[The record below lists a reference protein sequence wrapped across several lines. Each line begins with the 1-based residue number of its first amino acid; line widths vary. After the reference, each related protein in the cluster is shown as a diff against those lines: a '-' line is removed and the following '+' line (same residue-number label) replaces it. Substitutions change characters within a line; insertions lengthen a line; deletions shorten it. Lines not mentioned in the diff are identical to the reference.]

1 MKVFLRLIC
10 LLIFWE
16 AAGGGVARAQSNQEL
31 AQAYFKNNECE
42 KAIAYFKK
50 VLDEEF
56 NRPAL
61 KNYTHC
67 VMQLKGFS
75 DAEQFF
81 KKQIKA
87 NTRVTSWY
95 YMAWGTLL
103 DAESKPVEADKR
115 FELAL
120 DAAGNSMDQ
129 KREIAEEFRSM
140 GKHTMASKAYL
151 DIRTF
156 VKRNDLFQLELAS
169 IYRDLNESEKMI
181 EELLAH
187 GTRYQNKEVVQNM
200 LQDFIKNEKDE
211 IILEKVLYERIQ
223 KFPNESFYNELLIW
237 FQVQKKDFYKAFIQ
251 ERALDKRFNNE
262 GSRLYNLGMLAIQN
276 HDYKVSTMIFE
287 YVAKEYPQGQYY
299 HLVRR
304 LAIFSREE
312 ELKSNYPIK
321 REDVI
326 TLISQYQN
334 LVDELGVGPRS
345 VEAIRNIGLLYAFY
359 LDDFDKAIQ
368 TMELAIKAGEKN
380 KSFVDKCKLDLGD
393 IYLLQGEPWEAT
405 LVYSQVE
412 KSQKD
417 DLLGYEAKLKNAKL
431 HYFMGEFEL
440 SKALLDI
447 LKKATSRE
455 IANDANELS
464 LKIMDNTGL
473 DSTELAMKSFAHVE
487 LLIFQNKLE
496 EAIDSLKMLKEKYM
510 KHSLSDE
517 ILWQQANTHLKLD
530 HVQDAI
536 QALEQLKS
544 EYGTDILG
552 DDASFML
559 AKIYEEKLKDK
570 TTAMKLY
577 GEVMEKYPGSIYVVE
592 ARKRFRLLRGDT
604 VN

>member
-16 AAGGGVARAQSNQEL
+16 AAGSGAARAQSNKEL

-42 KAIAYFKK
+42 KAISYFQK
-50 VLDEEF
+50 LLAEDF
-56 NRPAL
+56 NREDL
-61 KNYTHC
+61 KNYAHC
-67 VMQLKGFS
+67 VVQVKGFVE
-75 DAEQFF
+75 AELFI
-81 KKQIKA
+81 KKQVKINMR
-87 NTRVTSWY
+87 NTPWY
-95 YMAWGTLL
+95 YMAWGILL
-103 DAESKPVEADKR
+103 DTQLKPVEADKK
-115 FELAL
+115 FEQAL
-120 DAAGNSMDQ
+120 EASGISMDL

-140 GKHTMASKAYL
+140 GKHAFAAKAYL

-156 VKRNDLFQLELAS
+156 VKRNDLFQLEMAS
-169 IYRDLNESEKMI
+169 IYRDLNDSEKMI

-200 LQDFIKNEKDE
+200 LQDFIKNEKE
-211 IILEKVLYERIQ
+211 ESILEKVLYERIQ
-223 KFPNESFYNELLIW
+223 KFPNEPFYNELLIW

-251 ERALDKRFNNE
+251 ERALDKRFSNE
-262 GSRLYNLGMLAIQN
+262 GNRLYNLGMLAIQN

-287 YVAKEYPQGQYY
+287 YVAKEYPQGQFY
-299 HLVRR
+299 HLVKR

-312 ELKSNYPIK
+312 ELKSHYPIK

-326 TLISQYQN
+326 TLINQYQN
-334 LVDELGVGPRS
+334 LVDELGVGTKS
-345 VEAIRNIGLLYAFY
+345 IEAIRNIGLLHAFY
-359 LDDFDKAIQ
+359 LNDFENAIK
-368 TMELAIKAGEKN
+368 TMELAIKAGQQN

-487 LLIFQNKLE
+487 LLVFQNKFK
-496 EAIDSLKMLKEKYM
+496 EAIDSLKMLNQKYV

-517 ILWQQANTHLKLD
+517 ILWQMANTYVKLD
-530 HVQDAI
+530 STQNAI
-536 QALEQLKS
+536 QALDKLKS

-570 TTAMKLY
+570 AMAMKLY
-577 GEVMEKYPGSIYVVE
+577 EEIMEKYPGSIYVVE
-592 ARKRFRLLRGDT
+592 ARKRYRLLRGDV